1 MARLCLRVR
10 HLTLSH
16 FALLSSS
23 SSEDA
28 AAGLFVAAV
37 GDDESS
43 TAAVYVF
50 SGESAFIVVVGVV
63 SEVVLDVDVDS
74 PALAFDSS
82 LEAVVV
88 SEELSVAAAVF

>member
-1 MARLCLRVR
+1 M
-10 HLTLSH
+10 TLSH

-23 SSEDA
+23 ED

-37 GDDESS
+37 VDDESS
-43 TAAVYVF
+43 SAVAVYVF
-50 SGESAFIVVVGVV
+50 SGESAFVVVVV

-88 SEELSVAAAVF
+88 SEELSAAAVF